1 MSTTKF
7 YSFHEGRGNL
17 VLNPCCYSQKEWD
30 SWDDLKIRKDEDIPK
45 GELHFMV
52 NPNFGKKFWDVV
64 TAGKGLLY
72 AVSEKVVKLLQD
84 NNITGCK
91 FYPITINDHEDLKYF
106 LLTIT
111 GKCGPLDDS
120 KAVFIETLSGPET
133 KIQNSNITIPK
144 QHFSVMKGKSVRLET
159 WDGCDFFLV
168 ENTLES
174 LVTERVKDLF
184 KKHRINNV
192 YLEDL
197 KDYTW
202 FLE

>member
-1 MSTTKF
+1 
-7 YSFHEGRGNL
+7 
-17 VLNPCCYSQKEWD
+17 
-30 SWDDLKIRKDEDIPK
+30 
-45 GELHFMV
+45 
-52 NPNFGKKFWDVV
+52 
-64 TAGKGLLY
+64 
-72 AVSEKVVKLLQD
+72 VKLLQN

-91 FYPITINDHEDLKYF
+91 FYPITIKGHEDLKYY

-111 GKCGPLDDS
+111 GKCGPLDGS
-120 KAVFIETLSGPET
+120 RAELIETLSGPAT
-133 KIQNSNITIPK
+133 KIQNTNITIPK
-144 QHFSVMKGKSVRLET
+144 QQFSVMKGKSVRLET

-168 ENTLES
+168 ENTLHT

-202 FLE
+202 FLD

>member
-1 MSTTKF
+1 MKEPQFFTL
-7 YSFHEGRGNL
+7 HDGRGSMRL
-17 VLNPCCYSQKEWD
+17 VPCFRPEEWD
-30 SWDDLKIRKDEDIPK
+30 DFKIGNDEN
-45 GELHFMV
+45 V
-52 NPNFGKKFWDVV
+52 PNEKLCFIALGGKKFWDVV
-64 TAGKGLLY
+64 TAGQGLLF
-72 AVSEKVVKLLQD
+72 AISERVVRLLQD

-91 FYPITINDHEDLKYF
+91 FYPITIKGHEDLKYY

>member
-1 MSTTKF
+1 M
-7 YSFHEGRGNL
+7 
-17 VLNPCCYSQKEWD
+17 
-30 SWDDLKIRKDEDIPK
+30 
-45 GELHFMV
+45 
-52 NPNFGKKFWDVV
+52 
-64 TAGKGLLY
+64 LY
-72 AVSEKVVKLLQD
+72 VFSEKVVKLLQN

-91 FYPITINDHEDLKYF
+91 FYPITIKGHEDLKYY

-120 KAVFIETLSGPET
+120 KAKLIETLSSPAT
-133 KIQNSNITIPK
+133 KIQNTIITIPK
-144 QHFSVMKGKSVRLET
+144 QQFSVIKGKSVRLET
-159 WDGCDFFLV
+159 WNGCDFFLV

-202 FLE
+202 FLD